1 MDTFAYRDRWLRALM
16 PAACVH
22 PEDAGAEVMYADI
35 EMSYDYKL
43 DSGQRG
49 STCMD
54 GQSTSEEW
62 SYLLGLLVAIC
73 WQQVA
78 KANISSVKSCI
89 YYPRISRV

>member
-1 MDTFAYRDRWLRALM
+1 MDTFTYRDRWLRELM

-22 PEDAGAEVMYADI
+22 PGNTVMYVDI

-49 STCMD
+49 STCMG
-54 GQSTSEEW
+54 GQSASGEW
-62 SYLLGLLVAIC
+62 SYFLGLFVTIY

-78 KANISSVKSCI
+78 KLLFHNTSPLTRDRS
-89 YYPRISRV
+89 